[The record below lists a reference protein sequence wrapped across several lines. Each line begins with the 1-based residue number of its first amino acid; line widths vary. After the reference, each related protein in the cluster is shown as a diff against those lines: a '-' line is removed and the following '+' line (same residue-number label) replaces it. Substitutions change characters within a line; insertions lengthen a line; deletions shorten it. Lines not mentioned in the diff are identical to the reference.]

1 MYRTFVL
8 GFLFIFFGCYS
19 KKNIELVNYEK
30 IVSHR
35 NKGLAYLEEE
45 NFTEAEKEFKELT
58 FLAPQDPLGYANL
71 GLTYLKSDGQIN
83 KSEQW
88 LKKALELN
96 QKDPEIR
103 ILLILYYELNSQDS
117 LAFNILKESINYSPN
132 HIKTL
137 YKLTEYYLKRNDIN
151 SKQIAQIYLKKIVE
165 LIPANISAQLKLI
178 EILLNEN
185 KISEATRGLN
195 KISQI
200 FPKLPENSVEMLE
213 NSIRFLNMEDLDQA
227 KTYVMIFE
235 NLIRPTSFY
244 KSSLIELKGNVGPV
258 SGSPILRFT
267 KIEPVKKYKKAKDYA
282 LSKNKIGLFSS
293 SISFLFIMSLL
304 LFNGYGFIDQLITS
318 DILKSLLPFNIHSGF
333 AQSGLFFLIL
343 FILNSIISIPF
354 SYYNTFVI
362 EEKFGFNRTTKSTF
376 FLDILKSF
384 LLSILIGGALL
395 FLALYLY
402 DNLNDGFWLWLWI
415 GLSFLIIFINMFY
428 ADLIVPIFNKLKP
441 LDDGELRQKIE
452 KYSKEV
458 GYLLKNIYVID
469 GSKRS
474 TKANAFFSGLGPR
487 KTIALYDTLIEK
499 HTEDELVAVLAHEV
513 GHFKKKH
520 IFSGLIMSIIQIG
533 VMTFFFE
540 LCLKLPEIS
549 LALGGSEASFHLGLI
564 GFSIIF
570 SPISM
575 LSGILM
581 NYISR
586 KNEFEADAYAK
597 ETFNGEDLS
606 LALKKLSVDSLSNI
620 YPHPLYVFFHYSHP
634 PLIQRLRALN

>member
-1 MYRTFVL
+1 MTTLFWFFIIISLVVL
-8 GFLFIFFGCYS
+8 NYLFS
-19 KKNIELVNYEK
+19 
-30 IVSHR
+30 
-35 NKGLAYLEEE
+35 
-45 NFTEAEKEFKELT
+45 
-58 FLAPQDPLGYANL
+58 
-71 GLTYLKSDGQIN
+71 
-83 KSEQW
+83 
-88 LKKALELN
+88 
-96 QKDPEIR
+96 
-103 ILLILYYELNSQDS
+103 
-117 LAFNILKESINYSPN
+117 NILDYVNHSNWKDEIPN
-132 HIKTL
+132 
-137 YKLTEYYLKRNDIN
+137 
-151 SKQIAQIYLKKIVE
+151 
-165 LIPANISAQLKLI
+165 
-178 EILLNEN
+178 
-185 KISEATRGLN
+185 
-195 KISQI
+195 
-200 FPKLPENSVEMLE
+200 
-213 NSIRFLNMEDLDQA
+213 
-227 KTYVMIFE
+227 
-235 NLIRPTSFY
+235 
-244 KSSLIELKGNVGPV
+244 ELKDFYN
-258 SGSPILRFT
+258 
-267 KIEPVKKYKKAKDYA
+267 KKKYKKAKDYA

-293 SISFLFIMSLL
+293 SISFLFIMTLL
-304 LFNGYGFIDQLITS
+304 VFNGYGFIDQLVNS
-318 DILKSLLPFNIHSGF
+318 DILKSFFLFDLNSSF

-354 SYYNTFVI
+354 SYYNTFII
-362 EEKFGFNRTTKSTF
+362 EEKFGFNKTTKSTF
-376 FLDILKSF
+376 FLDILKSIF
-384 LLSILIGGALL
+384 LSVFIGGALL

-402 DNLNDGFWLWLWI
+402 DNLNDGFWIWLWI
-415 GLSFLIIFINMFY
+415 GLSFLMILINMFY

-458 GYLLKNIYVID
+458 GYLLNNIYVID

-499 HTEDELVAVLAHEV
+499 HTENELIAVLAHEV

-533 VMTFFFE
+533 IMTFFFE

-549 LALGGSEASFHLGLI
+549 LALGGSDASFHLGLI

>member
-1 MYRTFVL
+1 MATQLWF
-8 GFLFIFFGCYS
+8 FI
-19 KKNIELVNYEK
+19 
-30 IVSHR
+30 IVSLVVFNYLFSNILDYVNHR
-35 NKGLAYLEEE
+35 N
-45 NFTEAEKEFKELT
+45 
-58 FLAPQDPLGYANL
+58 
-71 GLTYLKSDGQIN
+71 
-83 KSEQW
+83 W
-88 LKKALELN
+88 
-96 QKDPEIR
+96 KDEI
-103 ILLILYYELNSQDS
+103 
-117 LAFNILKESINYSPN
+117 PN
-132 HIKTL
+132 
-137 YKLTEYYLKRNDIN
+137 
-151 SKQIAQIYLKKIVE
+151 
-165 LIPANISAQLKLI
+165 
-178 EILLNEN
+178 
-185 KISEATRGLN
+185 
-195 KISQI
+195 
-200 FPKLPENSVEMLE
+200 
-213 NSIRFLNMEDLDQA
+213 
-227 KTYVMIFE
+227 
-235 NLIRPTSFY
+235 
-244 KSSLIELKGNVGPV
+244 ELKDFYN
-258 SGSPILRFT
+258 
-267 KIEPVKKYKKAKDYA
+267 KEKYKTAKDYA

-304 LFNGYGFIDQLITS
+304 LFNGYGFIDQLVSS
-318 DILKSLLPFNIHSGF
+318 DILKSFLTFDINSSF

-354 SYYNTFVI
+354 SYYNTFII
-362 EEKFGFNRTTKSTF
+362 EEKFGFNKTTKSTF
-376 FLDILKSF
+376 FLDILKSS
-384 LLSILIGGALL
+384 LLSIFIGGALL

-415 GLSFLIIFINMFY
+415 GLSFLMIFINMFY

-540 LCLKLPEIS
+540 LCLRLPEIS

>member
-1 MYRTFVL
+1 MTTLFWFFIIISLVVL
-8 GFLFIFFGCYS
+8 NYLFS
-19 KKNIELVNYEK
+19 
-30 IVSHR
+30 
-35 NKGLAYLEEE
+35 
-45 NFTEAEKEFKELT
+45 
-58 FLAPQDPLGYANL
+58 
-71 GLTYLKSDGQIN
+71 
-83 KSEQW
+83 
-88 LKKALELN
+88 
-96 QKDPEIR
+96 
-103 ILLILYYELNSQDS
+103 
-117 LAFNILKESINYSPN
+117 NILDYVNHSNWKDEIPN
-132 HIKTL
+132 
-137 YKLTEYYLKRNDIN
+137 
-151 SKQIAQIYLKKIVE
+151 
-165 LIPANISAQLKLI
+165 
-178 EILLNEN
+178 
-185 KISEATRGLN
+185 
-195 KISQI
+195 
-200 FPKLPENSVEMLE
+200 
-213 NSIRFLNMEDLDQA
+213 
-227 KTYVMIFE
+227 
-235 NLIRPTSFY
+235 
-244 KSSLIELKGNVGPV
+244 ELKDFYN
-258 SGSPILRFT
+258 
-267 KIEPVKKYKKAKDYA
+267 KKKYKKAKDYA

-293 SISFLFIMSLL
+293 SISFLFIMTLL
-304 LFNGYGFIDQLITS
+304 VFNGYGFIDQLVNM
-318 DILKSLLPFNIHSGF
+318 DILKSFFLFDLNSSF

-354 SYYNTFVI
+354 SYYNTFII
-362 EEKFGFNRTTKSTF
+362 EEKFGFNKTTKSTF
-376 FLDILKSF
+376 FLDILKSIF
-384 LLSILIGGALL
+384 LSVFIGGALL

-415 GLSFLIIFINMFY
+415 GLSFLMILINMFY

-452 KYSKEV
+452 EYSKEV

-533 VMTFFFE
+533 IMTFFFE